1 MRFVYLKM
9 SETTITKYEEY
20 KEHVGGFFEA
30 ASNANCV
37 PKNLAEFWAQLLFIL
52 EIILEKPVD
61 ELSTQE
67 MELELYCRK
76 PWLYWSSWT
85 SSSLEKPPHQTYPIE
100 TFIAKLEEL
109 VKHIEED
116 NARKTTRVFKLE
128 TYFYLFSFLVLL
140 CAGVAYYLL

>member
-1 MRFVYLKM
+1 M
-9 SETTITKYEEY
+9 SKTIPNYEEN
-20 KEHVGGFFEA
+20 VGGFFEA
-30 ASNANCV
+30 ASNSDCV
-37 PKNLAEFWAQLLFIL
+37 PKNLAKFWAQLLSIL
-52 EIILEKPVD
+52 KTILKKPVN
-61 ELSTQE
+61 ELSSEE
-67 MELELYCRK
+67 MLIELFCRN
-76 PWLYWSSWT
+76 PWSYWGGWT

>member
-1 MRFVYLKM
+1 M
-9 SETTITKYEEY
+9 SETTITNYEKY
-20 KEHVGGFFEA
+20 KENVGGFFEA

-61 ELSTQE
+61 ELSPEE
-67 MELELYCRK
+67 MLLEVFCRN
-76 PWLYWSSWT
+76 PWSYWSSWT
-85 SSSLEKPPHQTYPIE
+85 SSSLEKPPHQTYPIK

-140 CAGVAYYLL
+140 CAGVAYYLF